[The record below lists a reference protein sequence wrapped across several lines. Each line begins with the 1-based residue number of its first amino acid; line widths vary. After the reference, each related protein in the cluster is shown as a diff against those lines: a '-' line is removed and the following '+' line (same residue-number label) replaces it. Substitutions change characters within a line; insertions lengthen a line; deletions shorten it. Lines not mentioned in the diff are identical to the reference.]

1 MLGGNRTH
9 ARQSNRRG
17 GGYCEGEGRFPS
29 RGRLEFGGVV
39 LFFAVFLFF
48 SCFLFDSFLCFVCF
62 RRWWDFVQMRCRCE
76 LSLKDFEKKIYMY
89 LGT

>member
-1 MLGGNRTH
+1 MSTLSLATDWEKPVLGGNRTH

-39 LFFAVFLFF
+39 VVFLL
-48 SCFLFDSFLCFVCF
+48 CILFLFSF
-62 RRWWDFVQMRCRCE
+62 
-76 LSLKDFEKKIYMY
+76 
-89 LGT
+89 

>member
-39 LFFAVFLFF
+39 LFFAVFFY
-48 SCFLFDSFLCFVCF
+48 SFLVFFLIRFFVL
-62 RRWWDFVQMRCRCE
+62 FVSTVVGLCSNE
-76 LSLKDFEKKIYMY
+76 VSL
-89 LGT
+89 